1 MATTC
6 PRCGASLAA
15 GAQFCAVCGQST
27 APAPPPPATPPPVA
41 AGSNRMPI
49 AALIV
54 LLGGLVVLVGAFW
67 LYQSGN
73 LPGMGGSATPVAAT
87 PGAPSDAG
95 APPPASADATT
106 PPVAAPAAGVPA
118 AVPPAPAPEAAPP
131 AGGVT
136 AAPPAG
142 APAGVAAPAP
152 PPLAPI
158 EAKPAPPPPPPFEK
172 TYECRKYAAFKIDPD
187 TAIVAVDDEIIG
199 IADEWADTPRTKKY
213 EFKKEGVHYVKLSH
227 RDYKTIWLRF
237 KVSDKADDK
246 TAVVELEMKKG
257 NDKDVKDVKDEKK
270 KDEKKKD
277 DKKKDE
283 KKKDEKK

>member
-15 GAQFCAVCGQST
+15 GAQFCAACGQST
-27 APAPPPPATPPPVA
+27 ASAPPKPAAPPPATPPPVA
-41 AGSNRMPI
+41 AGSKRMPI
-49 AALIV
+49 AALII
-54 LLGGLVVLVGAFW
+54 LLGGLVALIGAFW
-67 LYQSGN
+67 LYQAGN
-73 LPGMGGSATPVAAT
+73 LPGMGGSATPAAAT

-95 APPPASADATT
+95 VTPPASADATT
-106 PPVAAPAAGVPA
+106 SPVAAPAAV
-118 AVPPAPAPEAAPP
+118 AVAPGPGTAPP
-131 AGGVT
+131 AGAVT

-142 APAGVAAPAP
+142 APAGAAAPAP
-152 PPLAPI
+152 PPFAPS
-158 EAKPAPPPPPPFEK
+158 EARPAPPPPPPPPFEK

-187 TAIVAVDDEIIG
+187 TAIVTVDDEIIG

-213 EFKKEGVHYVKLSH
+213 EFEKEGVHYVKLSH

-257 NDKDVKDVKDEKK
+257 SDKDVKDEKK
-270 KDEKKKD
+270 KD
-277 DKKKDE
+277 DKK
-283 KKKDEKK
+283 